1 MGYSLC
7 ASAYVLME
15 NIACF
20 PYGVMGDFPDVFFG
34 GESGIFSDMLFKWV
48 LWYIVVCGGALL
60 WGYMVDGGVMVVLL
74 CMNIHYLCIFMH
86 YFAYFMYVFG

>member
-1 MGYSLC
+1 MFFI
-7 ASAYVLME
+7 V
-15 NIACF
+15 IK
-20 PYGVMGDFPDVFFG
+20 GDFPDMF
-34 GESGIFSDMLFKWV
+34 FKWL
-48 LWYIVVCGGALL
+48 LWCIVVCGGALL